1 MRSLP
6 CQNCLFRIS
15 FLFIILAALLVVSPA
30 ASAQAGSANNGF
42 VTIKTILDR
51 SCAGCHDWTASYE
64 TIVADGKVVPGSPEK
79 SILYQKIASDEMPA
93 EGEKLSADEKAYIRG
108 WISAGAPSTDLPI
121 AVPAVES
128 PAAGGTQTAAPSP
141 GFNKVLFHEVTGF
154 TSTAMLAAAGV
165 IGVVHFLDM
174 MQEGHRLRDL
184 IGYQESQGN
193 AVRAPYVQQAWASDS
208 ALRWWHVGL
217 LVGGEAL
224 YLGDAVTGISMWTR
238 STPGRFTKHDLHRV
252 AFFTH
257 AGLMIAQV
265 VLGFLTTD
273 ALSRGDHDQM
283 IAVGAAHAAVGVAIP
298 VVMLGAGLENIF
310 LAE

>member
-1 MRSLP
+1 MALS
-6 CQNCLFRIS
+6 CQKRFFRPS
-15 FLFIILAALLVVSPA
+15 FPFVILAVLLVIAPVV
-30 ASAQAGSANNGF
+30 SAQAGPSNRGF

-51 SCAGCHDWTASYE
+51 SCAGCHDWTASHE
-64 TIVADGKVVPGSPEK
+64 TVVANGRVVPGSPEK
-79 SILYQKIASDEMPA
+79 SILYQKISNDEMPA
-93 EGEKLSADEKAYIRG
+93 EGEKMNAEEKAYIGG
-108 WISAGAPSTDLPI
+108 WIAAGAPSTDLPI
-121 AVPAVES
+121 AVPAAAS
-128 PAAGGTQTAAPSP
+128 PAAGTAQAAAASP

-154 TSTAMLAAAGV
+154 TSTALLAAAGV

-174 MQEGHRLRDL
+174 MQEGHRLRDQ

-193 AVRAPYVQQAWASDS
+193 AVRAPYVEQAWAADA

-217 LVGGEAL
+217 LIGGEAL